1 VAEEQFDSAL
11 RRPQKVL
18 TPQHRAILVWSMSL
32 SPFTRF
38 LLDAAFTAAQTGGD
52 FDTWLSMAVQSHPTD
67 LTDLEWIEVKDM
79 ILANFPDLIAAKP
92 RLRRRLDAK
101 QPHPTCECGCRLGG

>member
-1 VAEEQFDSAL
+1 MAEEQFDSAL

-38 LLDAAFTAAQTGGD
+38 LLD
-52 FDTWLSMAVQSHPTD
+52 D

-79 ILANFPDLIAAKP
+79 ILADFPDLIAAKP
-92 RLRRRLDAK
+92 RLRRWLDAK